1 MKIRTGDTVVII
13 AGGDQFITDKKGVKS
28 RKTGTVLKVYP
39 ATDRVL
45 VEGVNKVKKHER
57 PTQSNEA
64 GGIFEVEAPIHIS
77 NVALIDPET
86 NKPTRVRFETV
97 EDKKGKK
104 QKVRVAVK
112 SGARIDK

>member
-1 MKIRTGDTVVII
+1 MKIRTGDTVTII
-13 AGGDQFITDKKGVKS
+13 AGSDRYVTDKKGVKT
-28 RKTGTVLKVYP
+28 RKTGTVLRVYP
-39 ATDRVL
+39 KTETVL

-57 PTQSNEA
+57 PTQGDES

-86 NKPTRVRFETV
+86 NQPTRVKFETV
-97 EDKKGKK
+97 EDKKGNK

-112 SGARIDK
+112 SGAKLDK